1 MSSGFAEGQ
10 GPVLKGDR
18 DVDEDDLFLGLVG
31 DYHVRSQLAVSTGDG
46 AVHGDLLQAWCDGFH
61 WVVHSL
67 THLTGRKIFLIFW
80 VQCSTGLRTVLT
92 GTCKYIHQFRKEFQK
107 VGMASV
113 ALFPPSQ
120 SQTPRFQSVSFD
132 YDTDNQKKTPFTIV
146 DCKPFLYRDIEC
158 RAKEEDKKAQQNL
171 KVHEKSTFSS
181 RAKSRD
187 SVKKMDSVI
196 ERETRAT
203 IDKGYITSGPN
214 WALTFAKCCQS
225 DKQSLADYIKEQKEL
240 FLLQYAVKVKE
251 QTIKKLEKLAMQA
264 EKEATSAEAKLEED
278 TIAFEEFLKENDRSS
293 ADALN
298 MLELLLQLMF
308 VSIFDLPKTVHL
320 CLCNISMLLFSAA
333 QETKSKMEMVADVKS
348 AINELFAIKSE
359 IANAEFLLMESL
371 YYEDFLMKLSPK
383 EWQEEQRTKKLKA
396 RINKQRERE
405 CMQRE
410 MITCTFT
417 PHQEKESV
425 RKEKIISS
433 VSRQPRHCSI
443 FLKPNRLYVSNTDR
457 RFSSFEK
464 SAGYNRKTSAVSE
477 SCHQR
482 TAVHGN
488 KENERRSSRKLTK
501 ADLNEEV
508 KMLSEC
514 KSILTD
520 KKKTS
525 PRWESES
532 DCAIHEDS
540 LKDLDTDMVPEIYFT
555 DPKQLLQIF
564 TELEEQN
571 LALIQNNQDLD
582 ETMDEIEQMA
592 KTIKAKLNEKL
603 SVVIGHKEILKVSCI
618 SEEEKLTDL
627 ALRAKMF
634 SFGEFNPEIQDK
646 MLHSLT
652 KKVAEVYRVSV
663 GEVDASSISSIQM
676 LRRIENRIEELCELL
691 ESVPK
696 ENIEAIEKI
705 KMKERRQRLR
715 EEKKRQEMKLQEERL
730 QCSLKRATAAPKKK
744 MGRKLVFRS
753 QPPEIRRKEV
763 CPKENNTKTQ
773 DDLLFFT

>member
-1 MSSGFAEGQ
+1 MASE
-10 GPVLKGDR
+10 
-18 DVDEDDLFLGLVG
+18 DLFL
-31 DYHVRSQLAVSTGDG
+31 
-46 AVHGDLLQAWCDGFH
+46 
-61 WVVHSL
+61 
-67 THLTGRKIFLIFW
+67 
-80 VQCSTGLRTVLT
+80 
-92 GTCKYIHQFRKEFQK
+92 
-107 VGMASV
+107 
-113 ALFPPSQ
+113 PSQ
-120 SQTPRFQSVSFD
+120 SQTPRLQGVSFD

-158 RAKEEDKKAQQNL
+158 RAKKEDKIAQQNL

-225 DKQSLADYIKEQKEL
+225 DKQSLTDYIKEQKEL
-240 FLLQYAVKVKE
+240 FLLQYTVKVKK
-251 QTIKKLEKLAMQA
+251 QTIKKLEKLSMQA
-264 EKEATSAEAKLEED
+264 EKEASSAEAKLEDD

-293 ADALN
+293 ADALK
-298 MLELLLQLMF
+298 MLESLLQLMF
-308 VSIFDLPKTVHL
+308 VLIFDLPKTVHL
-320 CLCNISMLLFSAA
+320 HLCNISMLLFSAA
-333 QETKSKMEMVADVKS
+333 QETKSKMEMAANVKA

-396 RINKQRERE
+396 RIDKQRERE
-405 CMQRE
+405 IMQRE
-410 MITCTFT
+410 MITCAFT
-417 PHQEKESV
+417 PHQEKESA
-425 RKEKIISS
+425 RKEKISS
-433 VSRQPRHCSI
+433 SIPRQPRHGSI
-443 FLKPNRLYVSNTDR
+443 FLKQNRLYAASTDR

-464 SAGYNRKTSAVSE
+464 SAGHNRKASALSA
-477 SCHQR
+477 SCQQR
-482 TAVHGN
+482 TAVHDN
-488 KENERRSSRKLTK
+488 KENEHRSSRKLTE
-501 ADLNEEV
+501 ADMGEEV
-508 KMLSEC
+508 KMIICFLRPPVYN
-514 KSILTD
+514 
-520 KKKTS
+520 KKKIYQVREQMKIRNAIITDTYI
-525 PRWESES
+525 PQWESES

-540 LKDLDTDMVPEIYFT
+540 LKDLDMDMVPEIYFT

-582 ETMDEIEQMA
+582 ETMDELEQMA
-592 KTIKAKLNEKL
+592 TIIKAKLEEKV
-603 SVVIGHKEILKVSCI
+603 SIVVGHKEILKAACI
-618 SEEEKLTDL
+618 NEEEKRTDL

-663 GEVDASSISSIQM
+663 GEVDTSSINSIQM

-715 EEKKRQEMKLQEERL
+715 EEKKKQEMKLQEERL
-730 QCSLKRATAAPKKK
+730 QCSLKRAIAAPKKK

-753 QPPEIRRKEV
+753 QPPEIRKEV
-763 CPKENNTKTQ
+763 CLKEINTKMQ
-773 DDLLFFT
+773 DDMLFFT

>member
-1 MSSGFAEGQ
+1 
-10 GPVLKGDR
+10 
-18 DVDEDDLFLGLVG
+18 
-31 DYHVRSQLAVSTGDG
+31 
-46 AVHGDLLQAWCDGFH
+46 
-61 WVVHSL
+61 
-67 THLTGRKIFLIFW
+67 
-80 VQCSTGLRTVLT
+80 
-92 GTCKYIHQFRKEFQK
+92 
-107 VGMASV
+107 MASE

-120 SQTPRFQSVSFD
+120 SQTPRLQSVSFD

-158 RAKEEDKKAQQNL
+158 RAKEEDRIAQQNL

-225 DKQSLADYIKEQKEL
+225 DKQSLTDYIKEQKEL
-240 FLLQYAVKVKE
+240 FLLQYTVKVKK

-264 EKEATSAEAKLEED
+264 EKEASSAEAKLEDD
-278 TIAFEEFLKENDRSS
+278 TVAFEEFLKENDRSS
-293 ADALN
+293 ADALK
-298 MLELLLQLMF
+298 
-308 VSIFDLPKTVHL
+308 I
-320 CLCNISMLLFSAA
+320 AA
-333 QETKSKMEMVADVKS
+333 QETKSKMDMAADVKS

-396 RINKQRERE
+396 RIDKQRERE
-405 CMQRE
+405 IMQRE
-410 MITCTFT
+410 MITCAFT
-417 PHQEKESV
+417 PHQEKESA
-425 RKEKIISS
+425 RKEKISS
-433 VSRQPRHCSI
+433 SIPRQPRHGSI
-443 FLKPNRLYVSNTDR
+443 FLKQ
-457 RFSSFEK
+457 K
-464 SAGYNRKTSAVSE
+464 
-477 SCHQR
+477 
-482 TAVHGN
+482 
-488 KENERRSSRKLTK
+488 NERRSSRKLTET
-501 ADLNEEV
+501 DLGEEV

-525 PRWESES
+525 SRWESES

-582 ETMDEIEQMA
+582 ETMDELEQMA
-592 KTIKAKLNEKL
+592 KIIKAKLDEKV
-603 SVVIGHKEILKVSCI
+603 SVVVGHKEILKAACI
-618 SEEEKLTDL
+618 SEEEKRTDL

-663 GEVDASSISSIQM
+663 GEVDTSSINSIQM

-696 ENIEAIEKI
+696 ENIEAIEKS

-715 EEKKRQEMKLQEERL
+715 EEKKKQETKLQEERL

-753 QPPEIRRKEV
+753 QPPEIRREEV
-763 CPKENNTKTQ
+763 CLKEINTKMQ
-773 DDLLFFT
+773 DDILFFT

>member
-1 MSSGFAEGQ
+1 
-10 GPVLKGDR
+10 
-18 DVDEDDLFLGLVG
+18 
-31 DYHVRSQLAVSTGDG
+31 
-46 AVHGDLLQAWCDGFH
+46 
-61 WVVHSL
+61 
-67 THLTGRKIFLIFW
+67 
-80 VQCSTGLRTVLT
+80 
-92 GTCKYIHQFRKEFQK
+92 
-107 VGMASV
+107 MASED
-113 ALFPPSQ
+113 LFPPSQ
-120 SQTPRFQSVSFD
+120 SQTPRLQGVSFD

-158 RAKEEDKKAQQNL
+158 RAKKEDKIAQQNL

-225 DKQSLADYIKEQKEL
+225 DKQSLTDYIKEQKEL
-240 FLLQYAVKVKE
+240 FLLQYAVKVKK

-264 EKEATSAEAKLEED
+264 EKEASSAEAKLEDD

-293 ADALN
+293 ADALK
-298 MLELLLQLMF
+298 MLESLLQLMF
-308 VSIFDLPKTVHL
+308 VLIFDLPKTAHL
-320 CLCNISMLLFSAA
+320 HLCNISMLLFSAA
-333 QETKSKMEMVADVKS
+333 QETKSKMEMAADVKS

-396 RINKQRERE
+396 RIDKQRERE
-405 CMQRE
+405 IMQRE
-410 MITCTFT
+410 MITCAFT
-417 PHQEKESV
+417 PHQEKESA
-425 RKEKIISS
+425 RKEKISS
-433 VSRQPRHCSI
+433 SIPRQPRHGSI
-443 FLKPNRLYVSNTDR
+443 FLKQ
-457 RFSSFEK
+457 K
-464 SAGYNRKTSAVSE
+464 
-477 SCHQR
+477 
-482 TAVHGN
+482 
-488 KENERRSSRKLTK
+488 NEHRSSRKLTE
-501 ADLNEEV
+501 ADMGEEV
-508 KMLSEC
+508 KMISEC

-525 PRWESES
+525 SRWESES

-540 LKDLDTDMVPEIYFT
+540 LKDLDMDMVPEIYFT

-582 ETMDEIEQMA
+582 ETMDELEQMA
-592 KTIKAKLNEKL
+592 TIIKAKLEEKV
-603 SVVIGHKEILKVSCI
+603 SIVVGHKEILKAACI
-618 SEEEKLTDL
+618 NEEEKRTDL

-663 GEVDASSISSIQM
+663 GEVDTSSINSIQM

-715 EEKKRQEMKLQEERL
+715 EEKKKQEMKLQEERL
-730 QCSLKRATAAPKKK
+730 QCSLKRAIAAPKKK

-753 QPPEIRRKEV
+753 QPPEIRKEV
-763 CPKENNTKTQ
+763 CLKEINTKMQ
-773 DDLLFFT
+773 DDMLFFT

>member
-1 MSSGFAEGQ
+1 MASE
-10 GPVLKGDR
+10 
-18 DVDEDDLFLGLVG
+18 DLFL
-31 DYHVRSQLAVSTGDG
+31 
-46 AVHGDLLQAWCDGFH
+46 
-61 WVVHSL
+61 
-67 THLTGRKIFLIFW
+67 
-80 VQCSTGLRTVLT
+80 
-92 GTCKYIHQFRKEFQK
+92 
-107 VGMASV
+107 
-113 ALFPPSQ
+113 PSQ
-120 SQTPRFQSVSFD
+120 SQTPRLQGVSFD

-158 RAKEEDKKAQQNL
+158 RAKKEDKIAQQNL

-225 DKQSLADYIKEQKEL
+225 DKQSLTDYIKEQKEL
-240 FLLQYAVKVKE
+240 FLLQYTVKVKK
-251 QTIKKLEKLAMQA
+251 QTIKKLEKLSMQA
-264 EKEATSAEAKLEED
+264 EKEASSAEAKLEDD

-293 ADALN
+293 ADALK
-298 MLELLLQLMF
+298 MLESLLQLMF
-308 VSIFDLPKTVHL
+308 VLIFDLPKTVHL
-320 CLCNISMLLFSAA
+320 HLCNISMLLFSAA
-333 QETKSKMEMVADVKS
+333 QETKSKMEMAANVKA

-396 RINKQRERE
+396 RIDKQRERE
-405 CMQRE
+405 IMQRE
-410 MITCTFT
+410 MITCAFT
-417 PHQEKESV
+417 PHQEKESA
-425 RKEKIISS
+425 RKEKISS
-433 VSRQPRHCSI
+433 SIPRQPRHGSI
-443 FLKPNRLYVSNTDR
+443 FLKQNRLYAASTDR

-464 SAGYNRKTSAVSE
+464 SAGHNRKASALSA
-477 SCHQR
+477 SCQQR
-482 TAVHGN
+482 TAVHDN
-488 KENERRSSRKLTK
+488 KENEHRSSRKLTE
-501 ADLNEEV
+501 ADMGEEV
-508 KMLSEC
+508 KMISEC

-525 PRWESES
+525 SRWESES

-540 LKDLDTDMVPEIYFT
+540 LKDLDMDMVPEIYFT

-582 ETMDEIEQMA
+582 ETMDELEQMA
-592 KTIKAKLNEKL
+592 TIIKAKLEEKV
-603 SVVIGHKEILKVSCI
+603 SIVVGHKEILKAACI
-618 SEEEKLTDL
+618 NEEEKRTDL

-663 GEVDASSISSIQM
+663 GEVDTSSINSIQM

-715 EEKKRQEMKLQEERL
+715 EEKKKQEMKLQEERL
-730 QCSLKRATAAPKKK
+730 QCSLKRAIAAPKKK

-753 QPPEIRRKEV
+753 QPPEIRKEV
-763 CPKENNTKTQ
+763 CLKEINTKMQ
-773 DDLLFFT
+773 DDMLFFT

>member
-1 MSSGFAEGQ
+1 M
-10 GPVLKGDR
+10 LM
-18 DVDEDDLFLGLVG
+18 LFFPLCLF
-31 DYHVRSQLAVSTGDG
+31 Q
-46 AVHGDLLQAWCDGFH
+46 
-61 WVVHSL
+61 
-67 THLTGRKIFLIFW
+67 
-80 VQCSTGLRTVLT
+80 
-92 GTCKYIHQFRKEFQK
+92 QFRKEFQK

-396 RINKQRERE
+396 RIDKQRERE

-443 FLKPNRLYVSNTDR
+443 FLKP
-457 RFSSFEK
+457 K
-464 SAGYNRKTSAVSE
+464 
-477 SCHQR
+477 
-482 TAVHGN
+482 
-488 KENERRSSRKLTK
+488 NERRSSRKLTK

-763 CPKENNTKTQ
+763 CPKENTTKTQ

>member
-1 MSSGFAEGQ
+1 
-10 GPVLKGDR
+10 
-18 DVDEDDLFLGLVG
+18 
-31 DYHVRSQLAVSTGDG
+31 
-46 AVHGDLLQAWCDGFH
+46 
-61 WVVHSL
+61 
-67 THLTGRKIFLIFW
+67 
-80 VQCSTGLRTVLT
+80 
-92 GTCKYIHQFRKEFQK
+92 
-107 VGMASV
+107 MASED
-113 ALFPPSQ
+113 LFPPSQ
-120 SQTPRFQSVSFD
+120 SQTPRLQGVSFD

-158 RAKEEDKKAQQNL
+158 RAKKEDKIAQQNL

-225 DKQSLADYIKEQKEL
+225 DKQSLTDYIKEQKEL
-240 FLLQYAVKVKE
+240 FLLQYAVKVKK

-264 EKEATSAEAKLEED
+264 EKEASSAEAKLEDD

-293 ADALN
+293 ADALK
-298 MLELLLQLMF
+298 MLESLLQLMF
-308 VSIFDLPKTVHL
+308 VLIFDLPKTAHL
-320 CLCNISMLLFSAA
+320 HLCNISMLLFSAA
-333 QETKSKMEMVADVKS
+333 QETKSKMEMAADVKS

-396 RINKQRERE
+396 RIDKQRERE
-405 CMQRE
+405 IMQRE
-410 MITCTFT
+410 MITCAFT
-417 PHQEKESV
+417 PHQEKESA
-425 RKEKIISS
+425 RKEKISS
-433 VSRQPRHCSI
+433 SIPRQPRHGSI
-443 FLKPNRLYVSNTDR
+443 FLKQNRLYAASTDR

-464 SAGYNRKTSAVSE
+464 SAGHNRKASALSA

-482 TAVHGN
+482 TAVHDN
-488 KENERRSSRKLTK
+488 KENEHRSSRKLTE
-501 ADLNEEV
+501 ADMGEEV
-508 KMLSEC
+508 KMISEC

-525 PRWESES
+525 SRWESES

-540 LKDLDTDMVPEIYFT
+540 LKDLDMDMVPEIYFT

-582 ETMDEIEQMA
+582 ETMDELEQMA
-592 KTIKAKLNEKL
+592 TIIKAKLEEKV
-603 SVVIGHKEILKVSCI
+603 SIVVGHKEILKAACI
-618 SEEEKLTDL
+618 NEEEKRTDL

-634 SFGEFNPEIQDK
+634 SFGEFNPEIQCK
-646 MLHSLT
+646 PELGYLASKIHSVHSLF
-652 KKVAEVYRVSV
+652 S
-663 GEVDASSISSIQM
+663 G
-676 LRRIENRIEELCELL
+676 IEH
-691 ESVPK
+691 
-696 ENIEAIEKI
+696 
-705 KMKERRQRLR
+705 M
-715 EEKKRQEMKLQEERL
+715 
-730 QCSLKRATAAPKKK
+730 
-744 MGRKLVFRS
+744 
-753 QPPEIRRKEV
+753 
-763 CPKENNTKTQ
+763 
-773 DDLLFFT
+773 

>member
-1 MSSGFAEGQ
+1 
-10 GPVLKGDR
+10 
-18 DVDEDDLFLGLVG
+18 
-31 DYHVRSQLAVSTGDG
+31 
-46 AVHGDLLQAWCDGFH
+46 
-61 WVVHSL
+61 
-67 THLTGRKIFLIFW
+67 
-80 VQCSTGLRTVLT
+80 
-92 GTCKYIHQFRKEFQK
+92 
-107 VGMASV
+107 MASV
-113 ALFPPSQ
+113 AVFPPSQ
-120 SQTPRFQSVSFD
+120 SQTPRLQSVSFD

-158 RAKEEDKKAQQNL
+158 RAKEEDKIAQQNM

-203 IDKGYITSGPN
+203 IDKGYITPGPN

-225 DKQSLADYIKEQKEL
+225 DKQSLTDYIKEQKEL
-240 FLLQYAVKVKE
+240 FLLQYTVKVKK
-251 QTIKKLEKLAMQA
+251 QTIKKLDKLAMQA
-264 EKEATSAEAKLEED
+264 EKEASSAEAKLEDD

-293 ADALN
+293 ADALK
-298 MLELLLQLMF
+298 
-308 VSIFDLPKTVHL
+308 I
-320 CLCNISMLLFSAA
+320 AA
-333 QETKSKMEMVADVKS
+333 QETKSKMEMAADVKS

-396 RINKQRERE
+396 RIDKQREKE
-405 CMQRE
+405 SMQRE
-410 MITCTFT
+410 MITCSFT
-417 PHQEKESV
+417 PHQEKESA
-425 RKEKIISS
+425 RKEKIGSS
-433 VSRQPRHCSI
+433 VPRQPRHGSI
-443 FLKPNRLYVSNTDR
+443 FLKPNRIHSSSTER
-457 RFSSFEK
+457 RLSSFEK
-464 SAGYNRKTSAVSE
+464 SAGHNRKASTLIE

-482 TAVHGN
+482 TAVHN
-488 KENERRSSRKLTK
+488 KENERKFSRKPTE
-501 ADLNEEV
+501 AGVDEEV

-525 PRWESES
+525 SRWESES
-532 DCAIHEDS
+532 DCTIHEDS
-540 LKDLDTDMVPEIYFT
+540 LKDLNTNMVPEIYFT

-592 KTIKAKLNEKL
+592 KIIKAKLDEKV
-603 SVVIGHKEILKVSCI
+603 SVVIGHKKILKASCI
-618 SEEEKLTDL
+618 SEEEKRTDL
-627 ALRAKMF
+627 ALRAQMF

-663 GEVDASSISSIQM
+663 GEVDTSSINSIQM

-705 KMKERRQRLR
+705 KLKERRQRIVACLAWCC
-715 EEKKRQEMKLQEERL
+715 KG
-730 QCSLKRATAAPKKK
+730 A
-744 MGRKLVFRS
+744 
-753 QPPEIRRKEV
+753 
-763 CPKENNTKTQ
+763 
-773 DDLLFFT
+773 

>member
-1 MSSGFAEGQ
+1 ML
-10 GPVLKGDR
+10 P
-18 DVDEDDLFLGLVG
+18 
-31 DYHVRSQLAVSTGDG
+31 
-46 AVHGDLLQAWCDGFH
+46 
-61 WVVHSL
+61 
-67 THLTGRKIFLIFW
+67 
-80 VQCSTGLRTVLT
+80 
-92 GTCKYIHQFRKEFQK
+92 
-107 VGMASV
+107 M
-113 ALFPPSQ
+113 
-120 SQTPRFQSVSFD
+120 SVSFD

-158 RAKEEDKKAQQNL
+158 RAKEEDRIAQQNL

-214 WALTFAKCCQS
+214 WALTFAKCEYALVAYILLYTCQS
-225 DKQSLADYIKEQKEL
+225 SNFSMLCVMGSRYT
-240 FLLQYAVKVKE
+240 VKVKK

-264 EKEATSAEAKLEED
+264 EKEASSAEAKLEDD

-293 ADALN
+293 ADALK
-298 MLELLLQLMF
+298 
-308 VSIFDLPKTVHL
+308 I
-320 CLCNISMLLFSAA
+320 AA
-333 QETKSKMEMVADVKS
+333 QETKSKMDMAADVKS

-396 RINKQRERE
+396 RIDKQRERE
-405 CMQRE
+405 IMQRE
-410 MITCTFT
+410 MITCAFT
-417 PHQEKESV
+417 PHQEKESA
-425 RKEKIISS
+425 RKEKISS
-433 VSRQPRHCSI
+433 SIPRQPRHGSI
-443 FLKPNRLYVSNTDR
+443 FLKQNRIYTASTDR

-464 SAGYNRKTSAVSE
+464 SAGHNRKASTL
-477 SCHQR
+477 
-482 TAVHGN
+482 
-488 KENERRSSRKLTK
+488 KNERRSSRKLTET
-501 ADLNEEV
+501 DLGEDV
-508 KMLSEC
+508 KMLSE
-514 KSILTD
+514 
-520 KKKTS
+520 
-525 PRWESES
+525 WESES

-582 ETMDEIEQMA
+582 ETMDELEQMA
-592 KTIKAKLNEKL
+592 KIIKAKLDEKV
-603 SVVIGHKEILKVSCI
+603 SVVVGHKEILKAACI
-618 SEEEKLTDL
+618 SEEEKRTDL

-663 GEVDASSISSIQM
+663 GEVDTSSINSIQM

-696 ENIEAIEKI
+696 ENIEAIEKS

-715 EEKKRQEMKLQEERL
+715 EEKKKQETKLQEERL

-753 QPPEIRRKEV
+753 QPPEIRQEEV
-763 CPKENNTKTQ
+763 CLKEINTKMQ
-773 DDLLFFT
+773 DDIFFT

>member
-1 MSSGFAEGQ
+1 
-10 GPVLKGDR
+10 
-18 DVDEDDLFLGLVG
+18 
-31 DYHVRSQLAVSTGDG
+31 
-46 AVHGDLLQAWCDGFH
+46 
-61 WVVHSL
+61 
-67 THLTGRKIFLIFW
+67 
-80 VQCSTGLRTVLT
+80 
-92 GTCKYIHQFRKEFQK
+92 
-107 VGMASV
+107 MASED
-113 ALFPPSQ
+113 LFPPSQ
-120 SQTPRFQSVSFD
+120 SQTPRLQGVSFD

-158 RAKEEDKKAQQNL
+158 RAKKEDKIAQQNL

-225 DKQSLADYIKEQKEL
+225 DKQSLTDYIKEQKEL
-240 FLLQYAVKVKE
+240 FLLQYAVKVKK

-264 EKEATSAEAKLEED
+264 EKEASSAEAKLEDD

-293 ADALN
+293 ADALK
-298 MLELLLQLMF
+298 
-308 VSIFDLPKTVHL
+308 I
-320 CLCNISMLLFSAA
+320 AA
-333 QETKSKMEMVADVKS
+333 QETKSKMEMAADVKS

-396 RINKQRERE
+396 RIDKQRERE
-405 CMQRE
+405 IMQRE
-410 MITCTFT
+410 MITCAFT
-417 PHQEKESV
+417 PHQEKESA
-425 RKEKIISS
+425 RKEKISS
-433 VSRQPRHCSI
+433 SIPRQPRHGSI
-443 FLKPNRLYVSNTDR
+443 FLKQNRLYAASTDR

-464 SAGYNRKTSAVSE
+464 SAGHNRKASAL
-477 SCHQR
+477 
-482 TAVHGN
+482 
-488 KENERRSSRKLTK
+488 KNEHRSSRKLTE
-501 ADLNEEV
+501 ADMGEEV
-508 KMLSEC
+508 KMISEC

-525 PRWESES
+525 SRWESES

-540 LKDLDTDMVPEIYFT
+540 LKDLDMDMVPEIYFT

-582 ETMDEIEQMA
+582 ETMDELEQMA
-592 KTIKAKLNEKL
+592 TIIKAKLEEKV
-603 SVVIGHKEILKVSCI
+603 SIVVGHKEILKAACI
-618 SEEEKLTDL
+618 NEEEKRTDL

-663 GEVDASSISSIQM
+663 GEVDTSSINSIQM

-715 EEKKRQEMKLQEERL
+715 EEKKKQEMKLQEERL
-730 QCSLKRATAAPKKK
+730 QCSLKRAIAAPKKK

-753 QPPEIRRKEV
+753 QPPEIRKEV
-763 CPKENNTKTQ
+763 CLKEINTKMQ
-773 DDLLFFT
+773 DDMLFFT

>member
-1 MSSGFAEGQ
+1 
-10 GPVLKGDR
+10 
-18 DVDEDDLFLGLVG
+18 
-31 DYHVRSQLAVSTGDG
+31 
-46 AVHGDLLQAWCDGFH
+46 
-61 WVVHSL
+61 
-67 THLTGRKIFLIFW
+67 
-80 VQCSTGLRTVLT
+80 
-92 GTCKYIHQFRKEFQK
+92 
-107 VGMASV
+107 MASV

-132 YDTDNQKKTPFTIV
+132 YETDNQKKTPFTIV

-158 RAKEEDKKAQQNL
+158 RAKEEDKIAQQNL

-196 ERETRAT
+196 ERETQAT

-225 DKQSLADYIKEQKEL
+225 DKQSLTDYIKEQKEL
-240 FLLQYAVKVKE
+240 FLLQYAVKVKK

-264 EKEATSAEAKLEED
+264 EKEASSAEAKLEDD

-308 VSIFDLPKTVHL
+308 VLIFDLLKTVHL
-320 CLCNISMLLFSAA
+320 YLCNISTLFFSAA

-383 EWQEEQRTKKLKA
+383 EWQEEQRTKMLKA
-396 RINKQRERE
+396 RIDKQRERKS
-405 CMQRE
+405 MQRE

-417 PHQEKESV
+417 LHQEKESV

-433 VSRQPRHCSI
+433 VPRQPRHCSI
-443 FLKPNRLYVSNTDR
+443 FLKPNRLSVSNTDR
-457 RFSSFEK
+457 RFSSIEK
-464 SAGYNRKTSAVSE
+464 SAGYNRKTATE
-477 SCHQR
+477 NCHQR

-488 KENERRSSRKLTK
+488 KANEHRSFRKLTE
-501 ADLNEEV
+501 ADLDEEV
-508 KMLSEC
+508 KLLSEC

-525 PRWESES
+525 LRWENES

-540 LKDLDTDMVPEIYFT
+540 LKDLKTDMMPEIYFT
-555 DPKQLLQIF
+555 DPKELLQIF

-592 KTIKAKLNEKL
+592 KTIKAKLDEKL
-603 SVVIGHKEILKVSCI
+603 NVVVGHKEILKVSCI

-652 KKVAEVYRVSV
+652 KKVAEVYRASV
-663 GEVDASSISSIQM
+663 GDVDASSLSSIQM

-730 QCSLKRATAAPKKK
+730 QCSLKRAIAAPKKK

-753 QPPEIRRKEV
+753 QPPEIRQKEV
-763 CPKENNTKTQ
+763 CLKETTTKTQ

>member
-1 MSSGFAEGQ
+1 
-10 GPVLKGDR
+10 
-18 DVDEDDLFLGLVG
+18 
-31 DYHVRSQLAVSTGDG
+31 
-46 AVHGDLLQAWCDGFH
+46 
-61 WVVHSL
+61 
-67 THLTGRKIFLIFW
+67 
-80 VQCSTGLRTVLT
+80 
-92 GTCKYIHQFRKEFQK
+92 
-107 VGMASV
+107 
-113 ALFPPSQ
+113 
-120 SQTPRFQSVSFD
+120 
-132 YDTDNQKKTPFTIV
+132 
-146 DCKPFLYRDIEC
+146 
-158 RAKEEDKKAQQNL
+158 
-171 KVHEKSTFSS
+171 
-181 RAKSRD
+181 
-187 SVKKMDSVI
+187 MDSVI

-225 DKQSLADYIKEQKEL
+225 DKQSLTDYMKEQKEL
-240 FLLQYAVKVKE
+240 FLLQYTVKVKK

-264 EKEATSAEAKLEED
+264 EKEASSAESKLEDD

-293 ADALN
+293 ANALK
-298 MLELLLQLMF
+298 
-308 VSIFDLPKTVHL
+308 I
-320 CLCNISMLLFSAA
+320 AA
-333 QETKSKMEMVADVKS
+333 QETKSKMEMAADVKS

-396 RINKQRERE
+396 RIDKQRERE
-405 CMQRE
+405 ITQRE
-410 MITCTFT
+410 MITCAFT
-417 PHQEKESV
+417 PHQEKESA
-425 RKEKIISS
+425 RKEKISS
-433 VSRQPRHCSI
+433 SIPRQPRRGSI
-443 FLKPNRLYVSNTDR
+443 FLKQNRIYAASTDR
-457 RFSSFEK
+457 RISSFEK
-464 SAGYNRKTSAVSE
+464 SAGHNRKASTL
-477 SCHQR
+477 
-482 TAVHGN
+482 
-488 KENERRSSRKLTK
+488 KNERRSSRKLTE
-501 ADLNEEV
+501 ADLGEEV
-508 KMLSEC
+508 KTLSE
-514 KSILTD
+514 
-520 KKKTS
+520 
-525 PRWESES
+525 WESES

-582 ETMDEIEQMA
+582 ETMDELEQMA
-592 KTIKAKLNEKL
+592 KIIKAKLDEKV
-603 SVVIGHKEILKVSCI
+603 SVVVGHKEILKAACI
-618 SEEEKLTDL
+618 SEEEKGTDL

-663 GEVDASSISSIQM
+663 GEVDTSSINSIQM

-696 ENIEAIEKI
+696 ENIEAIEKS

-715 EEKKRQEMKLQEERL
+715 EEKKKQEMKLQEERL

-753 QPPEIRRKEV
+753 QPPEIRQEEV
-763 CPKENNTKTQ
+763 CLKDINTKMQ
-773 DDLLFFT
+773 DDMLFFT

>member
-1 MSSGFAEGQ
+1 
-10 GPVLKGDR
+10 
-18 DVDEDDLFLGLVG
+18 
-31 DYHVRSQLAVSTGDG
+31 
-46 AVHGDLLQAWCDGFH
+46 
-61 WVVHSL
+61 
-67 THLTGRKIFLIFW
+67 
-80 VQCSTGLRTVLT
+80 
-92 GTCKYIHQFRKEFQK
+92 
-107 VGMASV
+107 MASE

-120 SQTPRFQSVSFD
+120 SQTPRLQSVSFD

-158 RAKEEDKKAQQNL
+158 RAKEEDRIAQQNL

-225 DKQSLADYIKEQKEL
+225 DKQSLTDYIKEQKEL
-240 FLLQYAVKVKE
+240 FLLQYTVKVKK

-264 EKEATSAEAKLEED
+264 EKEASSAEAKLEDD

-293 ADALN
+293 ADALK
-298 MLELLLQLMF
+298 
-308 VSIFDLPKTVHL
+308 I
-320 CLCNISMLLFSAA
+320 AA
-333 QETKSKMEMVADVKS
+333 QETKSKMDMAADVKS

-396 RINKQRERE
+396 RIDKQRERE
-405 CMQRE
+405 IMQRE
-410 MITCTFT
+410 MITCAFT
-417 PHQEKESV
+417 PHQEKESA
-425 RKEKIISS
+425 RKEKISS
-433 VSRQPRHCSI
+433 SIPRQPRHGSI
-443 FLKPNRLYVSNTDR
+443 FLKQNRIYTASTDR

-464 SAGYNRKTSAVSE
+464 SAGHNRKASILSE
-477 SCHQR
+477 SCHLK
-482 TAVHGN
+482 TAVHDN
-488 KENERRSSRKLTK
+488 KENERRSSRKLTET
-501 ADLNEEV
+501 DLGEDV

-525 PRWESES
+525 SRWESES

-582 ETMDEIEQMA
+582 ETMDELEQMA
-592 KTIKAKLNEKL
+592 KIIKAKLDEKV
-603 SVVIGHKEILKVSCI
+603 SVVVGHKEILKAACI
-618 SEEEKLTDL
+618 SEEEKRTDL

-663 GEVDASSISSIQM
+663 GEVDTSSINSIQM

-696 ENIEAIEKI
+696 ENIEAIEKS

-715 EEKKRQEMKLQEERL
+715 EEKKKQETKLQEERL

-753 QPPEIRRKEV
+753 QPPEIRREEV
-763 CPKENNTKTQ
+763 CLKEINTKMQ
-773 DDLLFFT
+773 DDIFFT

>member
-1 MSSGFAEGQ
+1 MASE
-10 GPVLKGDR
+10 
-18 DVDEDDLFLGLVG
+18 DLFL
-31 DYHVRSQLAVSTGDG
+31 
-46 AVHGDLLQAWCDGFH
+46 
-61 WVVHSL
+61 
-67 THLTGRKIFLIFW
+67 
-80 VQCSTGLRTVLT
+80 
-92 GTCKYIHQFRKEFQK
+92 
-107 VGMASV
+107 
-113 ALFPPSQ
+113 PSQ
-120 SQTPRFQSVSFD
+120 SQTPRLQGVSFD

-158 RAKEEDKKAQQNL
+158 RAKKEDKIAQQNL

-225 DKQSLADYIKEQKEL
+225 DKQSLTDYIKEQKEL
-240 FLLQYAVKVKE
+240 FLLQYTVKVKK
-251 QTIKKLEKLAMQA
+251 QTIKKLEKLSMQA
-264 EKEATSAEAKLEED
+264 EKEASSAEAKLEDD

-293 ADALN
+293 ADALK
-298 MLELLLQLMF
+298 
-308 VSIFDLPKTVHL
+308 I
-320 CLCNISMLLFSAA
+320 AA
-333 QETKSKMEMVADVKS
+333 QETKSKMEMAANVKA

-396 RINKQRERE
+396 RIDKQRERE
-405 CMQRE
+405 IMQRE
-410 MITCTFT
+410 MITCAFT
-417 PHQEKESV
+417 PHQEKESA
-425 RKEKIISS
+425 RKEKISS
-433 VSRQPRHCSI
+433 SIPRQPRHGSI
-443 FLKPNRLYVSNTDR
+443 FLKQNRLYAASTDR

-464 SAGYNRKTSAVSE
+464 SAGHNRKASALSA
-477 SCHQR
+477 SCQQR
-482 TAVHGN
+482 TAVHDN
-488 KENERRSSRKLTK
+488 KENEHRSSRKLTE
-501 ADLNEEV
+501 ADMGEEV
-508 KMLSEC
+508 KMIICFLRPPVYN
-514 KSILTD
+514 
-520 KKKTS
+520 KKKIYQVREQMKIRNAIITDTYI
-525 PRWESES
+525 PQWESES

-540 LKDLDTDMVPEIYFT
+540 LKDLDMDMVPEIYFT

-582 ETMDEIEQMA
+582 ETMDELEQMA
-592 KTIKAKLNEKL
+592 TIIKAKLEEKV
-603 SVVIGHKEILKVSCI
+603 SIVVGHKEILKAACI
-618 SEEEKLTDL
+618 NEEEKRTDL

-663 GEVDASSISSIQM
+663 GEVDTSSINSIQM

-715 EEKKRQEMKLQEERL
+715 EEKKKQEMKLQEERL
-730 QCSLKRATAAPKKK
+730 QCSLKRAIAAPKKK

-753 QPPEIRRKEV
+753 QPPEIRKEV
-763 CPKENNTKTQ
+763 CLKEINTKMQ
-773 DDLLFFT
+773 DDMLFFT